1 MFWLVWQMLLPY
13 AHHLVCFQ
21 AKRSLVVAPV
31 IANGALQEIVVSSF
45 IIFASLLLSLQDCK
59 SFKENNYAH
68 CTYLVTILEALLVSF
83 ELEFEMQID
92 AFQCKE

>member
-1 MFWLVWQMLLPY
+1 MPY
-13 AHHLVCFQ
+13 AQHIVCFQ

-31 IANGALQEIVVSSF
+31 VANGALQEKVVSSF

-59 SFKENNYAH
+59 SLKENNYAH
-68 CTYLVTILEALLVSF
+68 WTYLVTILEALFVSF

-92 AFQCKE
+92 AFQCTE